1 MDTIGF
7 ISWASIVYLL
17 VIVGFVVIFVTSLS
31 MFIRTRV
38 NRRLFMLTKL
48 QRIEEKLDRLLD
60 MQPQNAK
67 MNRDRD
73 RDRISNEP
81 EDERRY

>member
-7 ISWASIVYLL
+7 VSWASVVYLL
-17 VIVGFVVIFVTSLS
+17 VIVGFAIIFVISLS

-38 NRRLFMLTKL
+38 NRRLFTLTKL

-60 MQPQNAK
+60 MQPQNTK
-67 MNRDRD
+67 MNRERLV
-73 RDRISNEP
+73 NEP

>member
-67 MNRDRD
+67 MNRDRE
-73 RDRISNEP
+73 RIVNEP

>member
-7 ISWASIVYLL
+7 VSWASVVYLL
-17 VIVGFVVIFVTSLS
+17 VIVGFAVIFVISLS

-38 NRRLFMLTKL
+38 NRRLFTLTKL
-48 QRIEEKLDRLLD
+48 QRIEEKLDRLLE
-60 MQPQNAK
+60 MQPQSMK
-67 MNRDRD
+67 MNRDRE
-73 RDRISNEP
+73 RLVNEP

>member
-7 ISWASIVYLL
+7 ISWASVVYLL
-17 VIVGFVVIFVTSLS
+17 VFVGFAVIFVISLS

-38 NRRLFMLTKL
+38 NRRLFTLTKL

-67 MNRDRD
+67 MNPDRE
-73 RDRISNEP
+73 RIGNEP

>member
-1 MDTIGF
+1 MMDTIGF
-7 ISWASIVYLL
+7 VSWASIVYLL
-17 VIVGFVVIFVTSLS
+17 VIFGFIAIFITSLS

-38 NRRLFMLTKL
+38 NRRLFTLTKL

-60 MQPQNAK
+60 MQPQNVQK
-67 MNRDRD
+67 NQDRE
-73 RDRISNEP
+73 RLVNEP

>member
-7 ISWASIVYLL
+7 ISWASVVYLL
-17 VIVGFVVIFVTSLS
+17 VIIGFAVIFVISLS

-38 NRRLFMLTKL
+38 NRRLFTLTKL

-67 MNRDRD
+67 MNRDRE
-73 RDRISNEP
+73 RIGNEP

>member
-67 MNRDRD
+67 MNRDR
-73 RDRISNEP
+73 IGNEP